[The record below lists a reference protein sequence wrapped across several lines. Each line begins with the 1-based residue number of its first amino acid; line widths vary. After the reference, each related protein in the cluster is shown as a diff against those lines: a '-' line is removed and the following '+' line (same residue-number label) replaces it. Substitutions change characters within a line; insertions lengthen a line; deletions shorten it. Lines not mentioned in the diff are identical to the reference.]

1 MVWILVSCTYIYILK
16 KKKRVIWVRRDLLK
30 TIQFQP
36 LAMGEDTS
44 HQIR

>member
-16 KKKRVIWVRRDLLK
+16 KKKEWFGLEGTFLK

-36 LAMGEDTS
+36 LVMGEDTS